1 MGGPSALQV
10 LATKVTDRSLSHLLL
25 NSVLGS
31 WCHGSH
37 FRHEGMGSDEILL
50 PTSTQSG
57 RARVLPRLILS
68 LEMTWRRQ
76 NYSSF
81 TDVMNTEAHGA
92 GAMGERGSEHAAC
105 LQILC
110 PLFTSGCGSE
120 GRPQPL
126 RGAPTTHRPPAELG
140 QLPGMSDVA
149 VASWPERSPGPELP
163 AFKPLP
169 LN

>member
-1 MGGPSALQV
+1 MQV

-110 PLFTSGCGSE
+110 PLYI
-120 GRPQPL
+120 
-126 RGAPTTHRPPAELG
+126 
-140 QLPGMSDVA
+140 
-149 VASWPERSPGPELP
+149 
-163 AFKPLP
+163 
-169 LN
+169 